1 MLRGTTSALA
11 THSGMAAHHQAFGL
25 LQGAVA
31 RQATMLAYVDNFH
44 ILSIASLVL
53 IPFVFLIKKPK
64 HLGAVQAH

>member
-1 MLRGTTSALA
+1 
-11 THSGMAAHHQAFGL
+11 